1 MEGPFQDI
9 LVKFRNINLRC
20 IAGKQQ
26 EDNAEEVETR
36 PNF

>member
-1 MEGPFQDI
+1 MEGPFQGI
-9 LVKFRNINLRC
+9 LVMFRNTNLKG

-26 EDNAEEVETR
+26 EDSAEEVETR